1 MDNKENLKNYL
12 LSAEEL
18 VIDAVNKFRNTSP
31 RGYNMQ
37 YKEMLDFCILRNT
50 GLVFNFDYF
59 YYFKYASGLEYIYH
73 MLDNHKAISADI
85 NARGPVFIQAIY
97 ELDNMF
103 RNILDNELPY
113 SWFKSDEDFNSNYY
127 LEQINILT
135 DYRDTV
141 IERGINALIME
152 SKLSI
157 TGIRNKEK
165 LDRLFIDL
173 TIVEREIDMCNE
185 VLYSVF
191 NIE

>member
-1 MDNKENLKNYL
+1 MDNKENLRNYL
-12 LSAEEL
+12 LAAEEL

-31 RGYNMQ
+31 RGYIAP
-37 YKEMLDFCILRNT
+37 YKEMLDFCTLRNT

-73 MLDNHKAISADI
+73 MLDNHKAILADI

-113 SWFKSDEDFNSNYY
+113 TWFKSDEDFNSNYY

-135 DYRDTV
+135 DYSISV
-141 IERGINALIME
+141 IEREINALMME